1 MGLVSPQHT
10 EVLAYNETELNISSD
25 SLTPSDSEPR
35 VSTPVSREISQNST
49 DSKKR
54 DRPRRKARRHSSE
67 IEAEVWKGRAHERLK
82 LVQNGYN
89 NLAIICTFLAGVQA
103 AILGVTSTQT
113 GVAAQ
118 IVNGF
123 FFAGLVADI
132 GAAVLSAASQ
142 RWFEMIRPDEA
153 EHAFDYLQETHSGTR
168 SDEIEQIVVG
178 EKTNSLSSQT
188 ENVAGKERPEEADHV
203 NGAASPSA
211 TWTTLKR
218 YCSIERWVLL
228 ALKTPLNAA
237 LLGFG
242 FMLAGVMLWVWSHEA
257 LVANV
262 LCTVLCALVVILL
275 PSFRIPHNRRETLRL
290 FKLQRAA
297 G

>member
-1 MGLVSPQHT
+1 M
-10 EVLAYNETELNISSD
+10 
-25 SLTPSDSEPR
+25 EPHNFDCR
-35 VSTPVSREISQNST
+35 Q
-49 DSKKR
+49 
-54 DRPRRKARRHSSE
+54 
-67 IEAEVWKGRAHERLK
+67 
-82 LVQNGYN
+82 
-89 NLAIICTFLAGVQA
+89 CTFLAGVQA

-153 EHAFDYLQETHSGTR
+153 EHAYDYLKETHSETR

-178 EKTNSLSSQT
+178 EKANSLFSQT
-188 ENVAGKERPEEADHV
+188 ENVAGEEMREEAEHV
-203 NGAASPSA
+203 NGSVSPSA
-211 TWTTLKR
+211 TWTTVKR

-228 ALKTPLNAA
+228 ALKAPLNAA

-262 LCTVLCALVVILL
+262 LCTVLCVLVVILL
-275 PSFRIPHNRRETLRL
+275 PSFRIPHDRRETLRL

>member
-1 MGLVSPQHT
+1 M
-10 EVLAYNETELNISSD
+10 
-25 SLTPSDSEPR
+25 EPHNFDCR
-35 VSTPVSREISQNST
+35 Q
-49 DSKKR
+49 
-54 DRPRRKARRHSSE
+54 
-67 IEAEVWKGRAHERLK
+67 
-82 LVQNGYN
+82 
-89 NLAIICTFLAGVQA
+89 CTFLAGVQA
-103 AILGVTSTQT
+103 ATLSVTSTQT

-132 GAAVLSAASQ
+132 GAAVLGAASQ

-153 EHAFDYLQETHSGTR
+153 EHAYDYLRERHSETHS
-168 SDEIEQIVVG
+168 EEVEQIVVVEG
-178 EKTNSLSSQT
+178 KTNSLFSQT
-188 ENVAGKERPEEADHV
+188 ENVAGKEMREEAEQV
-203 NGAASPSA
+203 NGAASPFA
-211 TWTTLKR
+211 TWPTFKR

-228 ALKTPLNAA
+228 ALKAPLGAA

-262 LCTVLCALVVILL
+262 LCTVLCVLVVILL
-275 PSFRIPHNRRETLRL
+275 PSFRMPHNRKETLRL
-290 FKLQRAA
+290 FKLQRAS